1 MLQDKVSAF
10 AEAEEVVVD
19 SKPTREAVRPEI
31 VRAEQ
36 QQQQRVCPFQGIKN
50 EQAALQQC
58 QL

>member
-36 QQQQRVCPFQGIKN
+36 QQQRVCPFQGIKN